1 MFLLFDWNWS
11 GRGLASSANIIQGK
25 CFTRRLFLWITI
37 ANCRNWNFPCN
48 RTSKID
54 CRYFWDSAIWRGNVQ
69 EVDWMGSKPISFQI
83 WLKSRENEE
92 KRDKRKLGEERK
104 LREERKLTQIER
116 KFQFKRKLRE
126 EWLNVDIYPKFV
138 VHKPSMAE
146 LNSKNSWTRPK
157 IDSSTSTIRM
167 INWIFAFFF
176 RLISLCGTFHFNKYW
191 ENIKTV
197 WRLHAKIRYRF
208 FYKIWIRNRVWHIY
222 ETRFVWQFFSLNYVS
237 TTFFK

>member
-1 MFLLFDWNWS
+1 MDDFNYKRHKQVKICFSSSCFSCSIEIDR
-11 GRGLASSANIIQGK
+11 RGLASSANIIQGK

-83 WLKSRENEE
+83 WLKSRENKE

-116 KFQFKRKLRE
+116 KFRFKRKLRDE
-126 EWLNVDIYPKFV
+126 GLNVDIYPKFA
-138 VHKPSMAE
+138 VHKPSMAG
-146 LNSKNSWTRPK
+146 LN
-157 IDSSTSTIRM
+157 
-167 INWIFAFFF
+167 
-176 RLISLCGTFHFNKYW
+176 
-191 ENIKTV
+191 
-197 WRLHAKIRYRF
+197 
-208 FYKIWIRNRVWHIY
+208 
-222 ETRFVWQFFSLNYVS
+222 
-237 TTFFK
+237 